1 MLRMSQDGAVFAG
14 SVPFYFHEGIE
25 LSRVNPAVGPQHGGS
40 VITLIGRG
48 FSRVPSAWCS
58 FQGGD
63 ELPSKMVLA
72 RTVSDQLAECI
83 SPAFL
88 LGTSLVKLSQNGVHP
103 FSSLSLAYEFVT
115 QAVVLGVVPTSGPTS
130 GQSSIHV
137 LVTGSSHQNAN
148 EESLRCRFG
157 NKSVSAQRLGYA
169 TIECF
174 LPPGPAGYVLVSV
187 TSNAIDYAQGDV
199 FFEYKELRLVSVIPA
214 TGPTAGGTIATITAI
229 QRL

>member
-72 RTVSDQLAECI
+72 
-83 SPAFL
+83 
-88 LGTSLVKLSQNGVHP
+88 
-103 FSSLSLAYEFVT
+103 LSL
-115 QAVVLGVVPTSGPTS
+115 
-130 GQSSIHV
+130 IH
-137 LVTGSSHQNAN
+137 
-148 EESLRCRFG
+148 
-157 NKSVSAQRLGYA
+157 
-169 TIECF
+169 I
-174 LPPGPAGYVLVSV
+174 
-187 TSNAIDYAQGDV
+187 
-199 FFEYKELRLVSVIPA
+199 
-214 TGPTAGGTIATITAI
+214 
-229 QRL
+229 

>member
-1 MLRMSQDGAVFAG
+1 M
-14 SVPFYFHEGIE
+14 
-25 LSRVNPAVGPQHGGS
+25 
-40 VITLIGRG
+40 
-48 FSRVPSAWCS
+48 
-58 FQGGD
+58 
-63 ELPSKMVLA
+63 
-72 RTVSDQLAECI
+72 
-83 SPAFL
+83 
-88 LGTSLVKLSQNGVHP
+88 HP

-214 TGPTAGGTIATITAI
+214 TGPTAGGTIATIT
-229 QRL
+229 

>member
-72 RTVSDQLAECI
+72 RTVSDQLGASI
-83 SPAFL
+83 SPAFFL
-88 LGTSLVKLSQNGVHP
+88 CPSFVKLSHNGGYP
-103 FSSLSLAYEFVT
+103 FTYLSLTDEFVT
-115 QAVVLGVVPTSGPTS
+115 
-130 GQSSIHV
+130 
-137 LVTGSSHQNAN
+137 
-148 EESLRCRFG
+148 
-157 NKSVSAQRLGYA
+157 
-169 TIECF
+169 
-174 LPPGPAGYVLVSV
+174 
-187 TSNAIDYAQGDV
+187 
-199 FFEYKELRLVSVIPA
+199 
-214 TGPTAGGTIATITAI
+214 
-229 QRL
+229 